1 MSLKRHIPNFLTCCS
16 LACGCVALVQI
27 SVGNL
32 ALVPPLVWLA
42 AFFDFA
48 DGFAAR
54 MLKTSSA
61 MGKELDSISDMVSF
75 GVVPGFLL
83 FSLIMGTTDNL
94 WLPYFGFLITIFSAL
109 RLAKFNID
117 TRQTDKFIGLPTPA
131 NALFITGLLYIID
144 EIPAVQNGLY
154 LIAIAILFSYLLIA
168 ELPLI
173 ALKFKNF
180 SLQDNSFRYLLVLVS
195 VLALLVFGLV
205 AISPIMILYIMLSV
219 VDGFFTKIKTE
230 LIV

>member
-16 LACGCVALVQI
+16 LACGCAAIVQI

-32 ALVPPLVWLA
+32 AMVPPLVWLG
-42 AFFDFA
+42 AFFDFT

-61 MGKELDSISDMVSF
+61 MGKELDSLSDMVSF
-75 GVVPGFLL
+75 GVVPGFLM
-83 FSLIMGTTDNL
+83 FSLIMGTTDSI
-94 WLPYFGFLITIFSAL
+94 WLPYLGFLITVFSAL

-117 TRQTDKFIGLPTPA
+117 TRQSDKFIGLPTPA
-131 NALFITGLLYIID
+131 NALFITGLHYIIN
-144 EIPAVQNGLY
+144 EVPVIQNNVY
-154 LIAIAILFSYLLIA
+154 LIGITIIFSYLLVA

-180 SLQDNSFRYLLVLVS
+180 NFQDNLFRYILVLISAVS
-195 VLALLVFGLV
+195 LAVFGFI
-205 AISPIMILYIMLSV
+205 AISPIIILYITLSIA
-219 VDGFFTKIKTE
+219 DSLFNKEKA
-230 LIV
+230 

>member
-16 LACGCVALVQI
+16 LLCGCVAIVQI

-32 ALVPPLVWLA
+32 AMVPPLVWLA
-42 AFFDFA
+42 AFFDFT

-75 GVVPGFLL
+75 GVVPGFLM
-83 FSLIMGTTDNL
+83 FSLIMGTTDSL

-117 TRQTDKFIGLPTPA
+117 TRQSDKFIGLPTPA
-131 NALFITGLLYIID
+131 NAIFITGLLYIID
-144 EIPAVQNGLY
+144 EIPIIQDSLY
-154 LIAIAILFSYLLIA
+154 LIAITVVFSYLLVA

-180 SLQDNSFRYLLVLVS
+180 NFSSNLFRYILVLGS
-195 VLALLVFGLV
+195 VLALVAFGYV
-205 AISPIMILYIMLSV
+205 AIAPIIIFYIILSV
-219 VDGFFTKIKTE
+219 TDSFLNSENK
-230 LIV
+230 

>member
-1 MSLKRHIPNFLTCCS
+1 
-16 LACGCVALVQI
+16 VQI

-32 ALVPPLVWLA
+32 AMVPPLVWLA
-42 AFFDFA
+42 AFFDFT

-75 GVVPGFLL
+75 GVVPGFLM
-83 FSLIMGTTDNL
+83 FSLIMGTTDSL

-117 TRQTDKFIGLPTPA
+117 TRQSDKFIGLPTPA
-131 NALFITGLLYIID
+131 NAIFITGLLYIID
-144 EIPAVQNGLY
+144 EIPIIQDSLY
-154 LIAIAILFSYLLIA
+154 LIAITVVFSYLLVA

-180 SLQDNSFRYLLVLVS
+180 NFSSNLFRYILVLGS
-195 VLALLVFGLV
+195 VLALVAFGYV
-205 AISPIMILYIMLSV
+205 AIAPIIIFYIILSV
-219 VDGFFTKIKTE
+219 TDSFLNSENK
-230 LIV
+230 

>member
-42 AFFDFA
+42 AFFDFT

-75 GVVPGFLL
+75 GVVPGFLM
-83 FSLIMGTTDNL
+83 FSLIMGATDSF

-117 TRQTDKFIGLPTPA
+117 TRQSDKFIGLPTPA

-144 EIPAVQNGLY
+144 QAPATQNSIY
-154 LIAIAILFSYLLIA
+154 LIAITVIFSYLLVA

-180 SLQDNSFRYLLVLVS
+180 SFKDNSFRYLLVLIS

-205 AISPIMILYIMLSV
+205 AISPLIILYIILSV
-219 VDGFFTKIKTE
+219 VDGFLSKKGE
-230 LIV
+230 